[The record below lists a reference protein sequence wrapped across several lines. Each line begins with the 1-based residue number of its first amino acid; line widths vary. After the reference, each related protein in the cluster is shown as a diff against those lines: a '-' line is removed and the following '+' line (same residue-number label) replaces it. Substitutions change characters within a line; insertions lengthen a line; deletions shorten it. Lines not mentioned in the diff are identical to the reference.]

1 MSDGLLSNSIVK
13 MIAAAPLTIHSDVTY
28 TNNWL
33 LLHEKSGHQT
43 VSAPK
48 DFYSGEIFVVSSHS
62 SPAPVEEVTAWIDA
76 TGLDGKSLYVSERL
90 TPAAGDATT
99 YFGEIFDAKF
109 QSFSEGLPQGL
120 QTIHFQVRYR
130 NGIIKRKIFR
140 LILLAMSINQLVF
153 IGCNNFKAYDT
164 ISR

>member
-48 DFYSGEIFVVSSHS
+48 DFIPEKYSLYLVIARQHLLKKLQLDRYNRV
-62 SPAPVEEVTAWIDA
+62 
-76 TGLDGKSLYVSERL
+76 DGKSLYVSERL
-90 TPAAGDATT
+90 TPVAGDATT

-109 QSFSEGLPQGL
+109 QSFSEAC
-120 QTIHFQVRYR
+120 RR
-130 NGIIKRKIFR
+130 ACKRFIFECD
-140 LILLAMSINQLVF
+140 IAME
-153 IGCNNFKAYDT
+153 
-164 ISR
+164 